1 MREPNAPMNTKIG
14 PQTRLRKTVSRSG
27 LFRAAALL
35 AAGAAPL
42 LAGSASAVEAPQ
54 LPGVPE
60 VGADKLI
67 HDATQHATPLDSVGG
82 INLGQIKAPVAG
94 DVEAPEAHHQVPA
107 AQERTVPNPVAPE
120 LGTLPGLPNVEGV
133 ADSAKVAGLQTPSL
147 SDLPTNGI
155 VPNPTVLSG
164 TLPTING

>member
-1 MREPNAPMNTKIG
+1 M
-14 PQTRLRKTVSRSG
+14 SRSG

-42 LAGSASAVEAPQ
+42 LAGSANAVETPA
-54 LPGVPE
+54 LGGGVPD
-60 VGADKLI
+60 VGADKVL
-67 HDATQHATPLDSVGG
+67 DVTQHVNPLDSAGALK
-82 INLGQIKAPVAG
+82 LGQVKAPLAG
-94 DVEAPEAHHQVPA
+94 DVQAPEAPEAPEVPA
-107 AQERTVPNPVAPE
+107 AQERTAPNPVAPQ

-133 ADSAKVAGLQTPSL
+133 ADSAHVGGLKAPSL
-147 SDLPTNGI
+147 SDLPTNGV

>member
-1 MREPNAPMNTKIG
+1 M
-14 PQTRLRKTVSRSG
+14 SRSG

-42 LAGSASAVEAPQ
+42 LTGSASAVEAPQ

-82 INLGQIKAPVAG
+82 VNLGQIKAPVAG
-94 DVEAPEAHHQVPA
+94 DVEAPEAPEVHAPH
-107 AQERTVPNPVAPE
+107 ERTVPNPVAPE
-120 LGTLPGLPNVEGV
+120 LGTLPALPNVEGL
-133 ADSAKVAGLQTPSL
+133 ADSAKIAGLQAPSL
-147 SDLPTNGI
+147 SDLPTNGV

-164 TLPTING
+164 TFPTING

>member
-1 MREPNAPMNTKIG
+1 
-14 PQTRLRKTVSRSG
+14 VSRSG

-42 LAGSASAVEAPQ
+42 LAGSANAVEAPA
-54 LPGVPE
+54 LNGGGVPD
-60 VGADKLI
+60 VGADKVL
-67 HDATQHATPLDSVGG
+67 DVTQHVNPLDSAGALK
-82 INLGQIKAPVAG
+82 LGQVKAPLAG
-94 DVEAPEAHHQVPA
+94 DVKAPEAPEVPA
-107 AQERTVPNPVAPE
+107 AQERTAPNPVAPE

-133 ADSAKVAGLQTPSL
+133 ADSAHVGGLKAPSL

-155 VPNPTVLSG
+155 VPKPTVLSG

>member
-1 MREPNAPMNTKIG
+1 MKTKIG

-27 LFRAAALL
+27 LFRAAAML

-42 LAGSASAVEAPQ
+42 LAGAASAVEAPQ

-67 HDATQHATPLDSVGG
+67 HGATQHATPLDSLGG
-82 INLGQIKAPVAG
+82 VSLGQIKAPVAG
-94 DVEAPEAHHQVPA
+94 DVEAPAAPEVPA
-107 AQERTVPNPVAPE
+107 AQERTVPNPAAPE
-120 LGTLPGLPNVEGV
+120 LGTLPALPNVGGL

-147 SDLPTNGI
+147 SDLPTNGV

-164 TLPTING
+164 TFPTING

>member
-1 MREPNAPMNTKIG
+1 MREPNAPMKTKIG

-82 INLGQIKAPVAG
+82 VNLGQIKAPVAG
-94 DVEAPEAHHQVPA
+94 DVEAPEASEVHA
-107 AQERTVPNPVAPE
+107 AHERTVPNPVAPE
-120 LGTLPGLPNVEGV
+120 LGTLPALPNVEGL

-147 SDLPTNGI
+147 SDLPTNGV

-164 TLPTING
+164 TFPTING